1 MRMDYVFIVFNLI
14 YIIYLI
20 LLTLINLGKAKSGI
34 ITRYK
39 YYLKSL
45 DNIAINEFELPDHFE
60 KMNKKER
67 KNYVLQKINSYE
79 NNITDKQKEVIDYIN
94 TLRRE
99 NNIDDLE
106 KDDNKTI
113 PQFIFKKPAEVLL
126 IPEKNIFKL
135 SNKRYLLKYPLNEF
149 KNLVMNNNEQILNI
163 LLKDNLNHIQIVNQN
178 DNEYIY
184 IFERN
189 SSSEILTLNRKEK
202 KEDMKIE
209 ENQNPVRKIN
219 EDFLIVLNTSR
230 RHFIE

>member
-149 KNLVMNNNEQILNI
+149 ENLVMNNNEQIL
-163 LLKDNLNHIQIVNQN
+163 
-178 DNEYIY
+178 
-184 IFERN
+184 IFY
-189 SSSEILTLNRKEK
+189 
-202 KEDMKIE
+202 
-209 ENQNPVRKIN
+209 
-219 EDFLIVLNTSR
+219 
-230 RHFIE
+230 